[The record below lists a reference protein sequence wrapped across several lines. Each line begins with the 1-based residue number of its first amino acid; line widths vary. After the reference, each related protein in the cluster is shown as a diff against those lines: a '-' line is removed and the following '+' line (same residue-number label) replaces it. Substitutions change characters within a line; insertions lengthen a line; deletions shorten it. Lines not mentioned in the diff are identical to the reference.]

1 MAQLLVNEKKQ
12 DILDNVCCFSN
23 QEEELSEVCDKL
35 FIPFQFTDNW
45 MDLQDRLWDVQ
56 QRPDLILFE
65 LNQSTAEDFKQIRY
79 AMLKD
84 PQLAKIPFI
93 VLSYYPS
100 LRWRKMC
107 NKFQATDYILLPFA
121 DQHIRHRLERLVSKP
136 VTNSEAPAYN
146 WGIPW
151 WKRLMDIVGS
161 GLLLLMLSPLL
172 LIIAL
177 LIKLESRGPVFYVSQ
192 RAGQSF
198 QVFNF
203 IKFRSMRPDADQL
216 VDEMKDLNQYHTEET
231 DKQDTEV
238 LRSKPSEGEH
248 TVLIKDDA
256 YIFEVE
262 QEEEEEESTFFKV
275 KDDPRITR
283 IGHFIRNTSL
293 DELPQLFNVLKGDMS
308 LVGNRPLPLYEAE
321 QLTADEA
328 VLRFAAPA
336 GITGLWQVSKRGKG
350 DMSEEERKQLDIQ
363 YALNYNLRMDLHILW
378 RTLPAAIQEEAV

>member
-1 MAQLLVNEKKQ
+1 MAHTTVIEKKQ
-12 DILDNVCCFSN
+12 DILHNVYCYSN
-23 QEEELSEVCDKL
+23 QPEELAQVCDKL
-35 FIPFQFTDNW
+35 FIPFNFTDNW
-45 MDLQDRLWDVQ
+45 TDLQDQLWDTT

-65 LNQSTAEDFKQIRY
+65 LNQATAEDFKQIRY

-84 PQLAKIPFI
+84 AELAKIPFI
-93 VLSYYPS
+93 VLSYFPS

-107 NKFQATDYILLPFA
+107 NKLSVTDYILLPFA
-121 DQHIRHRLERLVSKP
+121 DQHIRQRLEQLVSEP
-136 VTNSEAPAYN
+136 VTNNLPTYN
-146 WGIPW
+146 WSIPW
-151 WKRLMDIVGS
+151 WKRLMDISGS
-161 GLLLLMLSPLL
+161 AILL
-172 LIIAL
+172 LILSPILLLIAL
-177 LIKLESRGPVFYVSQ
+177 LIKLESPGPVFYVSK

-198 QVFNF
+198 RVFNF

-216 VDEMKDLNQYHTEET
+216 VDALKDLNQYQSDESSKR
-231 DKQDTEV
+231 DIEV

-248 TVLIKDDA
+248 TVLIQDDA

-262 QEEEEEESTFFKV
+262 QNEEEEESTFFKV

-293 DELPQLFNVLKGDMS
+293 DELPQLFNVLRGDMS

-350 DMSEEERKQLDIQ
+350 DMSEDERKQLDIK
-363 YALNYNLRMDLHILW
+363 YALNYNFFMDINILW
-378 RTLPAAIQEEAV
+378 RTLPAAIQEETV